1 MKQNE
6 ICIKIVS
13 VDTSPAPGTKFN
25 QNLSLL
31 EVKHGW
37 IDEWSYIPNHHY
49 VFIHWSRI
57 KLIMNCFSRLKN
69 SQHWEHILKKG
80 TTYVRLNYERIMND
94 WLNVQGFWSLV
105 GTATF
110 LLPTHQYQLRCPH
123 SYQWVLGPI
132 SFGIKQPKQ
141 EADHSVSS
149 NSEV

>member
-37 IDEWSYIPNHHY
+37 IDEWSYIPDHHY

-94 WLNVQGFWSLV
+94 WLWAECSR
-105 GTATF
+105 F
-110 LLPTHQYQLRCPH
+110 LIPGRD
-123 SYQWVLGPI
+123 SNI
-132 SFGIKQPKQ
+132 SPS
-141 EADHSVSS
+141 HTSVSTEMPTQLPMS
-149 NSEV
+149 TGANFLWDKAAKARS